1 MKKVIASILAVLTL
15 TMSLAACS
23 DSGKP
28 NENTAQATE
37 TTAAESV
44 ETTTGKL
51 TPDIPELDFNGAK
64 FTILT
69 SGEADTNGY
78 HWETYDV
85 YAEAEDGDVIHDAV
99 YARNMFI
106 RENYNVEIAEV
117 KSVAT
122 TLEEAQQMVLAG
134 EDVYDAVVT
143 NLNACATLAQS
154 GQTYNMYDIP
164 YIDFDQPWWDSN
176 LVENLSVAGKINY
189 ATGDITV
196 IDNDAI
202 WVLMYNKKMLVDY
215 GINDLYER
223 VENDS
228 WLFDDFSELCLS
240 TSADLNGD
248 GKMQWQDD
256 LYGFNTGAYSAI
268 SIFYSS
274 GLSFTKKNS
283 DDLPEYTF
291 DIDRASLV
299 AEKMGALMG
308 DDTKT
313 LQSGAVTAD
322 EIRQNFEEGRSL
334 FFGEVLQCVQ
344 RMRASETDFGL
355 VPWPKLDENQEK
367 YGAIGIPSA
376 IKAFTVPVTQSDLE
390 MTGAVLEAMAA
401 ESMYTLTPAY
411 YELALREKYMR
422 DSESVKMLDIILSNL
437 SLDLAYVYGWGDLP
451 NQVMNDVKVN
461 GGRLV
466 SIIDSNLTSF
476 DTAMQKT
483 IDAYLAN

>member
-1 MKKVIASILAVLTL
+1 MKKALASILALL
-15 TMSLAACS
+15 MLIPAFAACS
-23 DSGKP
+23 DSGAPK
-28 NENTAQATE
+28 E
-37 TTAAESV
+37 TTAPADTAVSETV

-51 TPDIPELDFNGAK
+51 TPDLPEKDFGGEK

-85 YAEAEDGDVIHDAV
+85 YAEAENGDVINDAG
-99 YARNMFI
+99 YARNMHI
-106 RENYNVEIAEV
+106 RETYNVEIAEV
-117 KSVAT
+117 KSVTT
-122 TLEEAQQMVLAG
+122 TLAEAQEMVLAG

-143 NLNACATLAQS
+143 NLNSCATMAQEA
-154 GQTYNMYDIP
+154 QTYNMYDIP

-176 LVENLSVAGKINY
+176 LVENLAVAGKINY

-196 IDNDAI
+196 IDNDAL

-215 GINDLYER
+215 GIDDLYER

-268 SIFYSS
+268 SVFYSS
-274 GLSFTKKNS
+274 GLSFTRKNS
-283 DDLPEYTF
+283 DDLPEYAF
-291 DIDRASLV
+291 DIDRASLI

-308 DDTKT
+308 DSNKT
-313 LQSGAVTAD
+313 LQSGTVTAD

-355 VPWPKLDENQEK
+355 VPWPKFDENQEN
-367 YGAIGIPSA
+367 YGAVGVPSA
-376 IKAFTVPVTQSDLE
+376 IKAFTVPVTQADLE
-390 MTGAVLEAMAA
+390 LTGVVLEAMAA

-422 DSESVKMLDIILSNL
+422 DSESVKMLDIILANISI
-437 SLDLAYVYGWGDLP
+437 DLAYVYGWGNLP
-451 NQVMNDVKVN
+451 TLVMNDVKVN
-461 GGRLV
+461 GGKLV
-466 SIIDSNLTSF
+466 SIIDSNLSAF

-483 IDAYLAN
+483 IDAYIG